1 LSHPRASLVAVDADL
16 TIARL
21 AATQH
26 GVAARQQLLA
36 AGVPRRAIE
45 HRLAAGRL
53 LRIHAGVY
61 SLAGTQLSPLQ
72 HLMAAALA
80 AGTGAVVSHRGAAFL
95 HGLPGIEPQ
104 ADVSVEAARAPKIRG
119 VAVHRVTRLGRP
131 DTGAVGGIPC
141 TRPARTLLDLAGVL
155 PPATL
160 EVALDDALSRRL
172 VSCAYLWRRIEA
184 LGRQGRAGAG
194 VLNDLLADRT
204 SDRPRSQSTFER
216 RLFALLR
223 AAGLPLPC
231 TQHEVR
237 LDGGRRAFLD
247 FAYPD
252 VLFAIEADSYRH
264 HSSRT
269 DWSRDRTRNNLLIAA
284 GWRILP
290 VTWDDLVLRP
300 TELVALVARGLKE
313 NPRYVGEIVQT
324 SRRAT
329 MAAG

>member
-1 LSHPRASLVAVDADL
+1 MDADL

-26 GVAARQQLLA
+26 GVAARKQLLT
-36 AGVPRRAIE
+36 AGLPRRAIE

-53 LRIHAGVY
+53 VRVHPGVY
-61 SLAGTQLSPLQ
+61 RLAGAAPSPHQ
-72 HLMAAALA
+72 VLMAAALA
-80 AGTGAVVSHRGAAFL
+80 AGKGAVVSHRGAAFL
-95 HGLPGIEPQ
+95 HGFPGAEPC
-104 ADVSVEAARAPKIRG
+104 AELSVEAARAPKVRG

-131 DTGAVGGIPC
+131 DAGSVDGIPC
-141 TRPARTLLDLAGVL
+141 TRPARTLVDLAGVL

-194 VLNDLLADRT
+194 ALNDLLADRT

-216 RLFALLR
+216 RLLGLLR
-223 AAGLPLPC
+223 AARLPLPC
-231 TQHEVR
+231 TQYEVR
-237 LDGGRRAFLD
+237 LPGGRRAFLD
-247 FAYPD
+247 VAYPE

-269 DWSRDRTRNNLLIAA
+269 DWGQDRTRNNLLIAA

-290 VTWDDLVLRP
+290 VTWDDIVLRP
-300 TELVALVARGLKE
+300 AELVALVDLGLKE
-313 NPRYVGEIVQT
+313 SPHYVGETIQT
-324 SRRAT
+324 SARAT
-329 MAAG
+329 MAAR